1 MTPPRILPHW
11 KVILG
16 TPRLSWTCRQ
26 FKSVMY
32 TGAPLSPSTVASLS
46 WIVLLEHKTHAVFA
60 LCPQIGRRAGALPQ
74 PHTYECKG
82 FSVCTEK
89 PAVWPVASSYGDV
102 KNGSYTLRSVI
113 LLPRLSTTGGFS
125 HNKISPIWVLSDFTA
140 LSPTV
145 TCNKCVLV
153 QRWNPCRS
161 VQHVQEY
168 MMLLCILN
176 HEVDHFLD
184 NFIIHCIFACIYVRP
199 STKGDGNSYSQDA
212 HCCTTSTYFR
222 QIFFIVPGWKLLI
235 F

>member
-32 TGAPLSPSTVASLS
+32 TGAPLSLSTVASLS

-102 KNGSYTLRSVI
+102 KEWQLYSPECHPVTKAVHYWGIFTQQNQSNL
-113 LLPRLSTTGGFS
+113 GF
-125 HNKISPIWVLSDFTA
+125 
-140 LSPTV
+140 
-145 TCNKCVLV
+145 
-153 QRWNPCRS
+153 
-161 VQHVQEY
+161 
-168 MMLLCILN
+168 
-176 HEVDHFLD
+176 
-184 NFIIHCIFACIYVRP
+184 VRFH
-199 STKGDGNSYSQDA
+199 SFKSNSNMQ
-212 HCCTTSTYFR
+212 
-222 QIFFIVPGWKLLI
+222 
-235 F
+235 

>member
-1 MTPPRILPHW
+1 MQCLHSALRLAAELERFHNRTLMSVKASVSAQKNLPCGLWH
-11 KVILG
+11 
-16 TPRLSWTCRQ
+16 
-26 FKSVMY
+26 
-32 TGAPLSPSTVASLS
+32 
-46 WIVLLEHKTHAVFA
+46 
-60 LCPQIGRRAGALPQ
+60 
-74 PHTYECKG
+74 PHMET
-82 FSVCTEK
+82 S
-89 PAVWPVASSYGDV
+89 